1 MNVNIATCPN
11 RNRKFL
17 ILLLIAFVLCY
28 FNAYSQS
35 GTAGIV
41 DATNHI
47 ITYYQTAI
55 NLMYAIGALV
65 GLIGAIKV
73 YNKWNS
79 GDHDTGKVATAW
91 FGSCIFLVLVAT
103 VLSSF
108 FGL

>member
-1 MNVNIATCPN
+1 MH
-11 RNRKFL
+11 FL
-17 ILLLIAFVLCY
+17 FLLTLITVLVSLEAF
-28 FNAYSQS
+28 SQS